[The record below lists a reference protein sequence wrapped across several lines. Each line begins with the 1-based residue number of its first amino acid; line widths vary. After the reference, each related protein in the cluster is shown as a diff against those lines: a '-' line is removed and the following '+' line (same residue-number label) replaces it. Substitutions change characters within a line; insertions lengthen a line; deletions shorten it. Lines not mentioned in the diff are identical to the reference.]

1 MRKPQN
7 HCAQKRNNMSLKIQ
21 EHVVLAPFTT
31 FNIGGPARYL
41 CEVRNEEDVKE
52 GLEWGKSH
60 GMKFVLLAGGSN
72 VLIPDSGLDALVM
85 HIVEGS
91 HTFDDDVVTADF
103 GCNLLALI
111 RDAGTRSL
119 GGWEKLSG
127 IPGSIGGAVRGNAGA
142 FGTEMKDIV
151 TYVRALNTKTGKVK
165 DFTNAEC
172 AFSYRHSFFKDNPQ
186 WVILRVQVRLAQGQ
200 QKSIATSI
208 EATIAERE
216 RRHLQDVQA
225 AGSFFMNPVAPKAIV
240 DLFEKEKGVLSREGR
255 VPAGWLIEK
264 AGLKGAK
271 VGGAVASEQH
281 PNYIVNTGGASANDV
296 LRLALRIKR
305 EVFDRFVVKLKE
317 EAAVF

>member
-1 MRKPQN
+1 
-7 HCAQKRNNMSLKIQ
+7 MSLKIQ
-21 EHVVLAPFTT
+21 EH
-31 FNIGGPARYL
+31 
-41 CEVRNEEDVKE
+41 
-52 GLEWGKSH
+52 
-60 GMKFVLLAGGSN
+60 VLLAGGSN

-111 RDAGTRSL
+111 RDAGARAL

-142 FGTEMKDIV
+142 FGTEMKDVV
-151 TYVRALNTKTGKVK
+151 TEVRALNSAHPQARI
-165 DFTNAEC
+165 FTNADC
-172 AFSYRHSFFKDNPQ
+172 DFSYRRSFFKLYPE
-186 WVILRVQVRLAQGQ
+186 WIITRVPVALTPTEPALS
-200 QKSIATSI
+200 KATSK
-208 EATIAERE
+208 ETIAERE

-225 AGSFFMNPVAPKAIV
+225 AGSFFMNPVASQKVVAM
-240 DLFEKEKGVLSREGR
+240 FEKEKGVVSREGR

-264 AGLKGAK
+264 CGLKGAK

-305 EVFDRFVVKLKE
+305 EVFDRFGVKLKE